1 MKKIFLLLSLVFV
14 ELCLTGC
21 IADNTIVEEPGFLY
35 KVEVNIHNESSSEK
49 TISTETYSLYDE
61 NHCHKLADDDNE
73 KTIIASKM
81 FERYEHIISFDLCP
95 PPHLSHIFKIDGKNF
110 AGFNP
115 EEYTSFRDIHTGKKI
130 EKITAVKTDIGSVD
144 WSQDVK
150 LIVNYKGKSF
160 YENTDSIIKLIY
172 TVIIKDEADIAD
184 SEKSEY
190 TEGVKILIT
199 HMVEKD

>member
-1 MKKIFLLLSLVFV
+1 MKKTFLLLSLIFV
-14 ELCLTGC
+14 ELFLTGC

-49 TISTETYSLYDE
+49 TISTETYSLCE
-61 NHCHKLADDDNE
+61 NDCHKLADDDSE

-115 EEYTSFRDIHTGKKI
+115 EKYTSFRDIHTGKKI
-130 EKITAVKTDIGSVD
+130 EKIAAVKTDIGSVD
-144 WSQDVK
+144 WSQDEK
-150 LIVNYKGKSF
+150 LIINYEGKTF
-160 YENTDSIIKLIY
+160 YENADSIIKLIY
-172 TVIIKDEADIAD
+172 TIIIKDEADIAD

-190 TEGVKILIT
+190 TEGAKISIT

>member
-1 MKKIFLLLSLVFV
+1 MKKIFLLLSLIFV

-21 IADNTIVEEPGFLY
+21 IADNTIVEEPEFLY

-49 TISTETYSLYDE
+49 SISTETYSLCG
-61 NHCHKLADDDNE
+61 NHCHKLDDSE

-81 FERYEHIISFDLCP
+81 FERYEYSISFGLCA

-115 EEYTSFRDIHTGKKI
+115 EEYTSRDIHTGKKI
-130 EKITAVKTDIGSVD
+130 EKITAVKTDIGSVA
-144 WSQDVK
+144 WSRDVK
-150 LIVNYKGKSF
+150 LIVNYEGKSF
-160 YENTDSIIKLIY
+160 DENTDS
-172 TVIIKDEADIAD
+172 IIKDEADIAD
-184 SEKSEY
+184 PEKSEY
-190 TEGVKILIT
+190 TEGVKISIT